1 MSTSVAAAHQEKL
14 KVLDQLF
21 HGYNGPNFAVR
32 LWDGSG
38 WRFTEQTA
46 PVSTIV
52 FENESALRA
61 LFVNPNE
68 ITLGEAY
75 IHNDVNIE
83 GDLFAIFDVV
93 EYILSHWAETGHSLL
108 YDVSRTSLKFQNWLR
123 ETGRHSRDRDREA
136 ISYHY
141 DQPAA
146 FYRLFLGETMAYSCA
161 YFESEE
167 DSLDQAQEN
176 KFELIC
182 RKLRLK
188 PLERMLDI
196 GCGWGGLIVHAAARH
211 GAFARGITLSQRQ
224 YETAVK
230 RIQDANLTES
240 CVAELRDYRS
250 MEDVAPVDKISSVGM
265 FEHVGR
271 KNLPQYFGIAY
282 RLLKPGGVFLNHGI
296 AQAVWHHPRAAS
308 FIERFVFPDGE
319 LVSISDALTIAENAG
334 FEVRDVENLREHYE
348 RTLRLWVE
356 YLQENRDAA
365 LKLVSTTTYRIWLLY
380 MAACA
385 AAFKRGN
392 VAVYQS
398 LLSRPERGA
407 AHLPLTRR
415 DLFEPTA

>member
-14 KVLDQLF
+14 KMLDQLF
-21 HGYNGPNFAVR
+21 HGYSGPNFAVR

-38 WRFTEQTA
+38 WRFSEQTD

-52 FENESALRA
+52 FENDSALRA

-75 IHNDVNIE
+75 IHNDVEIE
-83 GDLFAIFDVV
+83 GDLFAVFDVV
-93 EYILSHWAETGHSLL
+93 EYILNHSAEAGHSLL
-108 YDVSRTSLKFQNWLR
+108 YDVSRTSLKFQNWMR
-123 ETGRHSRDRDREA
+123 EAGRHSRERDREA

-146 FYRLFLGETMAYSCA
+146 FYRLFLGESMAYSCA
-161 YFESEE
+161 YFESAD

-196 GCGWGGLIVHAAARH
+196 GCGWGGLILHAAARH

-224 YETAVK
+224 HETAVK
-230 RIQDANLTES
+230 RIQDAKLTES
-240 CVAELRDYRS
+240 CIAELRDYRS
-250 MEDVAPVDKISSVGM
+250 MDDVAPFDKISSVGM

-348 RTLRLWVE
+348 QTLRLWVK
-356 YLQENRDAA
+356 YLQASREAA

-385 AAFKRGN
+385 AAFMRGN

-398 LLSRPERGA
+398 LLSRPDHGA
-407 AHLPLTRR
+407 ANLPLTRR
-415 DLFEPTA
+415 DLIA